1 MQAMDF
7 GLTENQREL
16 QNDTRELAAEYDDA
30 YWREVRTDRRFPDE
44 FYGSLADA
52 GLLGIAVPKEY
63 GGEGHGISELVL
75 ALESLGEA
83 GAWIGAI
90 SVLAGPVFGG
100 HSVLEHG
107 SERQRERYLPSLV
120 DGTET
125 WALAVTEA
133 DAGLNTARISTTA
146 RREGDE
152 FVIDGTKQFISGLDH
167 ADQMLLLARTTPLDE
182 VNSPLEGLTLFVT
195 NPDADA
201 VDYDEIP
208 LDIYYPERTYEIEIE
223 GLRVP
228 ETQVLGVVDQGLH
241 HLLPTLNL
249 ERVAIGTCSW
259 GAGRSSLDAAIT
271 RARDREVWSEPIG
284 GHQAIQHPL
293 ADAHADLET
302 ARLALRK
309 AAWCIDRTSK
319 ESGET
324 ANVANL
330 KACESAWNACEAAM
344 VTFGGTSVAA
354 ELGIAAAW
362 GFVRHT
368 RSVPVSE
375 QMIRNFIGQHALDL
389 PRSY

>member
-1 MQAMDF
+1 MDF
-7 GLTENQREL
+7 GLTEEQQKLRHS
-16 QNDTRELAAEYDDA
+16 TSELAAEYDET
-30 YWREVRTDRRFPDE
+30 YWREVRADRRFPDE
-44 FYGSLADA
+44 FYQTLADA
-52 GLLGIAVPKEY
+52 GHLGIAVPEEY
-63 GGEGHGISELVL
+63 GGEGYGVSELVL

-107 SERQRERYLPSLV
+107 SERQREHYLPSLV

-125 WALAVTEA
+125 WALAVTEV
-133 DAGLNTARISTTA
+133 DAGLNTGRISTTA
-146 RREGDE
+146 RREDDG
-152 FVIDGTKQFISGLDH
+152 FVINGTKQFISGLDH
-167 ADQMLLLARTTPLDE
+167 ADQMLLLARTTPLDD
-182 VNSPLEGLTLFVT
+182 VDSPLEGLTLFIT
-195 NPDADA
+195 DPSDNAL
-201 VDYDEIP
+201 DYDEIP
-208 LDIYYPERTYEIEIE
+208 LDIYYPERTYEIEID
-223 GLRVP
+223 GLRIP
-228 ETQVLGVVDQGLH
+228 ETQILGSVDKGLY

-249 ERVAIGTCSW
+249 ERIAIGTCSW
-259 GAGRSSLDAAIT
+259 GAGRSALDAAIT

-309 AAWCIDRTSK
+309 AAWSIDRGSGS
-319 ESGET
+319 SGEP

-344 VTFGGTSVAA
+344 VTFGGASVAA

-375 QMIRNFIGQHALDL
+375 QMIRNFIGQHALGL